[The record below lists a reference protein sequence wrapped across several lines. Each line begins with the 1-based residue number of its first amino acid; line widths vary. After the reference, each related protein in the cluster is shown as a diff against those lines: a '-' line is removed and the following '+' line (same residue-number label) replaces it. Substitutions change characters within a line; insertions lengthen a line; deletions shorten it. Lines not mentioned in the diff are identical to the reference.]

1 MPNSRIVHIPEILI
15 IMGTMISFLYL
26 CIAQY
31 IIGRGDSCVELTGL
45 IAIAV
50 ALIGV
55 MGGIWVQIL
64 QFKKDGNTIG
74 TIKSDT
80 SEIKPGVSQI
90 STDVKE
96 IKDDVVRTLL
106 PQVNQIPGVGGD
118 LRKLVDDLEYKK
130 RLKAEQSAVPD
141 KDLFITQVDNLYEE
155 NARMFSELKE
165 QRRINQQL
173 KLENHT
179 LKQENRYLQKQ
190 LGQESNQDYS
200 PEFGN

>member
-1 MPNSRIVHIPEILI
+1 MNTEILRIPKILI
-15 IMGTMISFLYL
+15 IMGTIISFIYLY
-26 CIAQY
+26 IAQY
-31 IIGRGDSCVELTGL
+31 MIGQWDNNVELTGL

-64 QFKKDGNTIG
+64 QFKKDGKTIG

-80 SEIKPGVSQI
+80 SEIKPGI
-90 STDVKE
+90 STISTNVKE
-96 IKDDVVRTLL
+96 IRDDVVRTIL
-106 PQVNQIPGVGGD
+106 PQINQIPSVGGD

-130 RLKAEQSAVPD
+130 RLKADQSTVPD

-173 KLENHT
+173 KLENHA

-190 LGQESNQDYS
+190 FGQESNQNYS
-200 PEFGN
+200 PEFGD